1 MDCETTTGTNRPTHT
16 LAGILK
22 FKTRYHSKFL
32 TRFWER
38 HRRQQQQQQQQRRP
52 QHTNSSQGTSYA
64 RLNTSQNSVISIENQ
79 NYGKSVL
86 PKDSIQMQCLDVGS
100 LLKMNERRD
109 YKRLQCESL
118 TEGTLSFAGSSL
130 DLEWEHEY
138 DDQEQHDDA
147 DADEARHSWFQ
158 SDDDSSSSSSEANGR
173 SIELSQ
179 FSTPSQKLNK
189 QNNNC
194 CQSTTPATVTST
206 AQWHS
211 RHRKRENRSRSQNRN
226 ESASRSTSM
235 TKLEDGD
242 NKSKR
247 NTNWSHTSTPDSL
260 EWDTHEDERKFKS
273 EEDSLDRETVDL
285 LNEIEWLKNQALI
298 ETGDTQWSSKEGDS

>member
-1 MDCETTTGTNRPTHT
+1 MDCETTTENRPQQT

-32 TRFWER
+32 NRFWAR
-38 HRRQQQQQQQQRRP
+38 HRRQHHHQKQQQV
-52 QHTNSSQGTSYA
+52 TSQGTSYA
-64 RLNTSQNSVISIENQ
+64 RLNTSRNSVITIENQ

-86 PKDSIQMQCLDVGS
+86 PKDAIQMQCLDVGS

-138 DDQEQHDDA
+138 DADEQQDD
-147 DADEARHSWFQ
+147 DPDEARHSWFQ
-158 SDDDSSSSSSEANGR
+158 SDEESSSSSSEANGR

-194 CQSTTPATVTST
+194 CPSMNTAAAAT
-206 AQWHS
+206 QWQG
-211 RHRKRENRSRSQNRN
+211 RHHRREIRARSRN
-226 ESASRSTSM
+226 ESSRSTSM
-235 TKLEDGD
+235 TKLDGD
-242 NKSKR
+242 NKSKP

-260 EWDTHEDERKFKS
+260 EWDAHADDRKFKS
-273 EEDSLDRETVDL
+273 EEDSLDQETVDL
-285 LNEIEWLKNQALI
+285 LNEIEWLKNRALI
-298 ETGDTQWSSKEGDS
+298 ETGDTQWNPKHADS